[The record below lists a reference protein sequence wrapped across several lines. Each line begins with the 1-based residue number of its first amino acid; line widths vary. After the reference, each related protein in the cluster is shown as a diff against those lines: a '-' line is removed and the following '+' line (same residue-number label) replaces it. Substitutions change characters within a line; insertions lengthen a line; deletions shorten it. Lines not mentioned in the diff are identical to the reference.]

1 MRFTCEKHKLLSLIF
16 GLLLCSMFA
25 APLLAQ
31 APPAADT
38 FVSSATPKVNYGG
51 GISLVV
57 GSGTTAYVRFNLGG
71 IPAGSSISK
80 ASLRLYVDVVAKSG
94 SFDVYQVNSS
104 WSESTLT
111 YNSPP
116 PVLGTSV
123 TGNQPIAVSATSGNQ
138 FLLIDI
144 TALAQGWLNGS
155 IANNGVALGLTS
167 SSGSFAFD
175 SKESLLTGNGPEL
188 EFVMGGGAGSQGP
201 PGATGPVGQQGI
213 SGLTGPTGA
222 TGPQGIQGAQGPAGP
237 AGVTGGQGPM
247 GPPGIAGAQGPVGP
261 SGASGYANFSCPS
274 GQSITGFNSVS
285 QPVCTAGTGG
295 GGGGGGIL
303 DTDGDGIPDAV
314 DQCPTTANLTYLG
327 VSYCPSTLY
336 DVLKGVV
343 PLGGV
348 TTLSNLSVI
357 DVSGTHMTV
366 AILPG
371 DVYYADD
378 PYYGSAQTMEL
389 GGLPA
394 PGVGSRVNL
403 YGAVVPGFTPYT
415 QPNGTVI
422 FSPTLAPV
430 AIILLSAPPPP
441 PTISSITPSLAF
453 VAVGGQTTLTVNT
466 NAPVLTDTTVSFTVS
481 DPGAVTVTPSAFITA
496 GQSSATFTVSGLA
509 LSPDVTITASTA
521 SLSITSHV
529 SVTP

>member
-1 MRFTCEKHKLLSLIF
+1 
-16 GLLLCSMFA
+16 
-25 APLLAQ
+25 
-31 APPAADT
+31 
-38 FVSSATPKVNYGG
+38 
-51 GISLVV
+51 
-57 GSGTTAYVRFNLGG
+57 
-71 IPAGSSISK
+71 
-80 ASLRLYVDVVAKSG
+80 
-94 SFDVYQVNSS
+94 
-104 WSESTLT
+104 
-111 YNSPP
+111 
-116 PVLGTSV
+116 
-123 TGNQPIAVSATSGNQ
+123 
-138 FLLIDI
+138 
-144 TALAQGWLNGS
+144 
-155 IANNGVALGLTS
+155 
-167 SSGSFAFD
+167 
-175 SKESLLTGNGPEL
+175 
-188 EFVMGGGAGSQGP
+188 
-201 PGATGPVGQQGI
+201 
-213 SGLTGPTGA
+213 
-222 TGPQGIQGAQGPAGP
+222 
-237 AGVTGGQGPM
+237 M

-343 PLGGV
+343 SLGAV

-371 DVYYADD
+371 DVDYADD
-378 PYYGSAQTMEL
+378 PFYGSAQTMEL
-389 GGLPA
+389 GALPA
-394 PGVGSRVNL
+394 PWVGSRVNL

-415 QPNGTVI
+415 QPDGKVV

-430 AIILLSAPPPP
+430 AIILLTAPPPP
-441 PTISSITPSLAF
+441 PTISSITPSFAS

-481 DPGAVTVTPSAFITA
+481 DPGAVTVSSSAFIAA

>member
-1 MRFTCEKHKLLSLIF
+1 
-16 GLLLCSMFA
+16 
-25 APLLAQ
+25 
-31 APPAADT
+31 
-38 FVSSATPKVNYGG
+38 
-51 GISLVV
+51 
-57 GSGTTAYVRFNLGG
+57 
-71 IPAGSSISK
+71 
-80 ASLRLYVDVVAKSG
+80 
-94 SFDVYQVNSS
+94 
-104 WSESTLT
+104 
-111 YNSPP
+111 
-116 PVLGTSV
+116 
-123 TGNQPIAVSATSGNQ
+123 
-138 FLLIDI
+138 
-144 TALAQGWLNGS
+144 
-155 IANNGVALGLTS
+155 
-167 SSGSFAFD
+167 
-175 SKESLLTGNGPEL
+175 
-188 EFVMGGGAGSQGP
+188 
-201 PGATGPVGQQGI
+201 
-213 SGLTGPTGA
+213 
-222 TGPQGIQGAQGPAGP
+222 
-237 AGVTGGQGPM
+237 
-247 GPPGIAGAQGPVGP
+247 
-261 SGASGYANFSCPS
+261 
-274 GQSITGFNSVS
+274 
-285 QPVCTAGTGG
+285 
-295 GGGGGGIL
+295 
-303 DTDGDGIPDAV
+303 
-314 DQCPTTANLTYLG
+314 
-327 VSYCPSTLY
+327 LY

-371 DVYYADD
+371 DVDYADD

-415 QPNGTVI
+415 QPNGNVI

-441 PTISSITPSLAF
+441 PTISSFTPSFAF